1 MEMLK
6 AAFTLHFDDRTK
18 PSFAVSEARVLNHY
32 DAPSVDKM
40 LTVAL
45 TRENRS
51 RRDYEVTSVR
61 YFDNDFNAW
70 VNVSLT
76 DHHVHLREYEVH
88 LEKIEKV
95 AYTLIVFAIGVV
107 FFFGHAPMTSVI
119 LIIVAVFYLWQNSR
133 DRSKE

>member
-88 LEKIEKV
+88 LEKIEV
-95 AYTLIVFAIGVV
+95 ICPLVLSGQMQARLYYRRSRTLLSCLQLASCSF
-107 FFFGHAPMTSVI
+107 SVTH
-119 LIIVAVFYLWQNSR
+119 R
-133 DRSKE
+133 